1 MSTSHM
7 AASHKAASRMSRK
20 SRVAGAVRAAAVAAV
35 LTAGGGV
42 AFAPA
47 AHAEGAADA
56 GHYYIE
62 IGGTGPT
69 ENKDGCPNSNSSYDA
84 ANSAFGLGDTAIK
97 VCYPASAGPIIGPT
111 GGLIEPSGKVN
122 PEALTAPTYDASVQ
136 LGIDRG
142 LKAAQDTHDAHPDA
156 RLTIT
161 GYSQGAQAADVVL
174 QKIAKGDT
182 GVPRS
187 QVDGMLYADPMQ
199 PDTGFGARVPKGLGI
214 PGVASAP
221 GAGPMDFDG
230 IPVRRFCI
238 VGDPVCDLRSLTNAP
253 GYINLHPLYPAV
265 AIPKSLT
272 QTGQNGVEWLNQN
285 GDPV

>member
-1 MSTSHM
+1 M
-7 AASHKAASRMSRK
+7 
-20 SRVAGAVRAAAVAAV
+20 AAV
-35 LTAGGGV
+35 LTAGGAV

-47 AHAEGAADA
+47 AHAEGAAGAEGTA
-56 GHYYIE
+56 GAEHYYIE

-69 ENKDGCPNSNSSYDA
+69 TNKDGCPNTTSSYDA
-84 ANSAFGLGDTAIK
+84 ANQAFGLGAAAIK
-97 VCYPASAGPIIGPT
+97 VCYPASAGPLIGPS
-111 GGLIEPSGKVN
+111 GGLVEPSGKVN
-122 PEALTAPTYDASVQ
+122 PEALTSPTYDASVQ
-136 LGIDRG
+136 LGIERG
-142 LKAAQDTHDAHPDA
+142 LKAAQDTHNAHPDA
-156 RLTIT
+156 QLTIT
-161 GYSQGAQAADVVL
+161 GYSQGAQAADEVL
-174 QKIAKGDT
+174 QKIAKGNT
-182 GVPRS
+182 GIPRS

-221 GAGPMDFDG
+221 GAGPANFEG

-253 GYINLHPLYPAV
+253 GYFNIHWKYPES

-272 QTGQNGVEWLNQN
+272 RTGGNGVEWLNEN